1 MIYFFKKLGKKK
13 VEKYFKTYSKSR
25 PLFERERNLRND
37 LKNDNKT
44 AIPIHAKHSARQ
56 G

>member
-1 MIYFFKKLGKKK
+1 MIYFLKKLGKKK
-13 VEKYFKTYSKSR
+13 WRNILKPIQKAAHF
-25 PLFERERNLRND
+25 LRERNLRNH